1 MLRTTTSIAA
11 LAALLATGAYAQT
24 TTETEVETETEIEQ
38 EVEEGAE
45 AVEEGA
51 EAVAQETEEALDDA
65 GQALEDAGDAVE
77 AEAEGEVV
85 EVEPAEGDAETVV
98 VEPSAGD
105 EVVVETEE
113 TAEPEIPEGTPVEG
127 QIFEQSVDTFL
138 ASTLLGANV
147 LSAEGEDVGEVTDMI
162 LGADGSVE
170 GVVVGVGGFLG
181 LGEKDVAVEFGSI
194 QVRQE
199 PDSDALSFVLNA
211 TEEELDAAP
220 QFQTRADVEA
230 QADADAALQDQ
241 PGATVPESDDP
252 DAVIVDEPADEAAP
266 AAGN

>member
-24 TTETEVETETEIEQ
+24 TTETEVETELEQ
-38 EVEEGAE
+38 GVEEGAQ
-45 AVEEGA
+45 AVQEGA
-51 EAVAQETEEALDDA
+51 EAVAEETEEAVDDA
-65 GQALEDAGDAVE
+65 GKALEDAGDAVE

-85 EVEPAEGDAETVV
+85 EVEPAEGDAVDAETVV
-98 VEPSAGD
+98 VEPAEGD
-105 EVVVETEE
+105 EVVVET
-113 TAEPEIPEGTPVEG
+113 TEPEIPEGTPVEG

-199 PDSDALSFVLNA
+199 PDGDTLSFVLNA

-220 QFQTRADVEA
+220 QFRTRADVEA
-230 QADADAALQDQ
+230 QAEADAALQDQ
-241 PGATVPESDDP
+241 PGATALEGDDP
-252 DAVIVDEPADEAAP
+252 DAVIVEEPADEAAP
-266 AAGN
+266 AIDN